1 MTSLI
6 VQHPFSTPTQ
16 FTTETPRQS
25 RQSCERNGCHNRRN
39 DGYVRTLKNW
49 LTTSKN
55 ETKERIDQLEIA
67 FAIAFK
73 EFEHH
78 EQGEISKYKG
88 KDIDVT

>member
-1 MTSLI
+1 MKENW
-6 VQHPFSTPTQ
+6 PFSTPTQ
-16 FTTETPRQS
+16 FNTETPRQS
-25 RQSCERNGCHNRRN
+25 RQSCERHGCHNRRN
-39 DGYVRTLKNW
+39 DEYVRTLKNW
-49 LTTSKN
+49 LTTSKS